1 MLIIVLADTQMNG
14 GNPFASRGDE
24 VQVGCE
30 VLCSL
35 ALPPLGSG
43 PYWDNCFV
51 YHTGA
56 LLLE

>member
-1 MLIIVLADTQMNG
+1 MLIIVLADTQMNE
-14 GNPFASRGDE
+14 GNPFASRGGE
-24 VQVGCE
+24 GQVGCE
-30 VLCSL
+30 VLCSS

-43 PYWDNCFV
+43 PYSDNCFV